1 MVILD
6 FNNFWSPSGGGVRR
20 YHLERMKYY
29 QKQKDTLLVFVMTDF
44 KTYTEVVSD
53 SVIIEHVKAFK
64 MPLYDGYRFIW
75 KKSQVRPV
83 IQKYQPDVIEV
94 GSPYILPKVV
104 SKVAAQFC
112 PQAKLVGF
120 WHADFPVAYVER
132 VFNHFLGKKIGRVM
146 RNLAFAYAR
155 FQFKGYSAIQ
165 GSCHSVLSRMQ
176 EHHLQN
182 LHWIPLGCDIEMFS
196 PEKRDE
202 NLVQELKHG
211 DENRCTIF
219 FPHRFSKEKGID
231 LFLEAYPLL
240 VEKLEVAPTVIFAG
254 TGPYLYLVQAAVKK
268 YEHVHFLGFLSSE
281 EEMAR
286 YYASVEIGL
295 ALSGWETFGL
305 SILEAMASGN
315 ALVGANTGAAAEH
328 CRASNAG
335 IILNERTSEGL
346 ANSIVRLSKE
356 NLSEKR
362 KAARLYA
369 QGYSWKSCFDRQ
381 LKLYSTITSSRNL

>member
-29 QKQKDTLLVFVMTDF
+29 QEQKEALLVFVMTDS

-53 SVIIEHVKAFK
+53 FIIIEHVKAFK

-75 KKSQVRPV
+75 KKSQVRPLL
-83 IQKYQPDVIEV
+83 QKYEPDVIEV

-104 SKVAAQFC
+104 AKAAAQFC

-132 VFNHFLGKKIGRVM
+132 AFSRLLGKKVGGMMKRM
-146 RNLAFAYAR
+146 AFAYAR
-155 FQFKGYSAIQ
+155 FQFKGYSAIEV
-165 GSCHSVLSRMQ
+165 SCHSILSRME

-202 NLVQELKHG
+202 ALVQELKSG
-211 DENRCTIF
+211 DDNRCTIF

-231 LFLEAYPLL
+231 LFLSAYPIL
-240 VEKLEVAPTVIFAG
+240 VKKLKLAPTVVFAG
-254 TGPYLYLVQAAVKK
+254 TGPYLPLVEAAVKK
-268 YEHVHFLGFLSSE
+268 YEHVHFVGFLSSE

-286 YYASVEIGL
+286 YYASTEISL

-305 SILEAMASGN
+305 SILESMASGN
-315 ALVGANTGAAAEH
+315 ALVSANSGAAAEH
-328 CRASNAG
+328 SRSSNAG
-335 IILNERTSEGL
+335 IILNERTSEAL
-346 ANSIVRLSKE
+346 ADAIIALSKK
-356 NLSEKR
+356 NLPEMR
-362 KAARLYA
+362 KSARLYA
-369 QGYSWKSCFDRQ
+369 QNFSWKNCFDRQ
-381 LKLYSTITSSRNL
+381 LKLYSTITSSRKS